1 MALSGFI
8 YRANKIE
15 LQYNTKETAFSLG
28 SVIVIVSLVLP
39 SCDCYEEQIRVY
51 SVKLLQPGSTNRML
65 GLFNNQ
71 TELSR
76 IVLNKNKP
84 LYWKTKERFLV
95 YDFVV
100 ISIPLALHFILC
112 ANSSL
117 QVSRAHILRTQA
129 VKLCLL
135 QL

>member
-1 MALSGFI
+1 M
-8 YRANKIE
+8 
-15 LQYNTKETAFSLG
+15 G

-95 YDFVV
+95 YDFRETG
-100 ISIPLALHFILC
+100 C
-112 ANSSL
+112 W
-117 QVSRAHILRTQA
+117 
-129 VKLCLL
+129 
-135 QL
+135 